1 MLAISR
7 VKILNLCV
15 AGVPI
20 SELPTIEKPES
31 IASNPLNGQGGRLKT
46 SPTLHTPTNIAFV
59 RSRMMYARAALNAK
73 GDVQFGLR
81 HIREYP
87 VKETW
92 LASDIVQMCSI
103 VIPTMKILSIPC
115 M

>member
-1 MLAISR
+1 
-7 VKILNLCV
+7 
-15 AGVPI
+15 
-20 SELPTIEKPES
+20 
-31 IASNPLNGQGGRLKT
+31 
-46 SPTLHTPTNIAFV
+46 
-59 RSRMMYARAALNAK
+59 MMYARAALNAK